1 VEPVLPVVPL
11 AAPGWVVPLWSGVL
25 GVAELLPTEL
35 LLPEVPVAP
44 VWLVLLAL
52 FPLVLDA
59 ELWL

>member
-1 VEPVLPVVPL
+1 VV
-11 AAPGWVVPLWSGVL
+11 
-25 GVAELLPTEL
+25 GVAELLPTAL

-52 FPLVLDA
+52 FPLVLVA

>member
-1 VEPVLPVVPL
+1 VL
-11 AAPGWVVPLWSGVL
+11 VPLWSGVL